1 MLPLSSF
8 SSSPDHQQMNNKCWG
23 TVWRTFMEQK
33 HKERR
38 NRDIETHLNRRK
50 EEIHWFVWLTL
61 KNENFVFFFVF
72 IEYCFLLA
80 NRWTKANWRTHGIWK
95 CLQYFSRKYLQS
107 AIQTGDFCYL
117 ESKYPNSANS
127 YEKHLLFG
135 FCLDGEAFDGA
146 YNDRF
151 SFIVPMYNFVVFSCI
166 FKVIGCIIFYYGWL
180 FLKIYN
186 VLRMFWSL
194 TKTI

>member
-1 MLPLSSF
+1 MLRNGLANVHGAKTQRKKKQRYRNASE
-8 SSSPDHQQMNNKCWG
+8 SPKG
-23 TVWRTFMEQK
+23 
-33 HKERR
+33 R
-38 NRDIETHLNRRK
+38 NSLVCLTYIEEWK
-50 EEIHWFVWLTL
+50 FC
-61 KNENFVFFFVF
+61 FFFVF

-95 CLQYFSRKYLQS
+95 CLHYFSRKYLQS
-107 AIQTGDFCYL
+107 ANQTGDFCYL

-135 FCLDGEAFDGA
+135 FCLDSEAFDGA